1 MEKEEMSIDVVI
13 QNEKSRFME
22 RKSRCEEK
30 LLDYPRG
37 TLVVRESGG
46 RKYCYFKYRDG
57 KKVITKYAGTFDKY
71 DVLHAMVEER
81 EQLTGEIKQL
91 TADIDRIE
99 RMEAVK

>member
-1 MEKEEMSIDVVI
+1 MENKELSIDAVI
-13 QNEKSRFME
+13 RNEKIRFI
-22 RKSRCEEK
+22 RQKNRCEER

-57 KKVITKYAGTFDKY
+57 KRVITKYAGTFAKFG
-71 DVLHAMVEER
+71 VLNAMVTER
-81 EQLTGEIKQL
+81 EKLTEEIKQL
-91 TADIDRIE
+91 TASIDRIE